1 MEDEGAAV
9 EAVEVNEYSR
19 LLSLSA
25 VSAPKHYIGLGRLK
39 PSVQNKWGWL

>member
-9 EAVEVNEYSR
+9 EAEVNEYSD

-39 PSVQNKWGWL
+39 PSVQNKWEWL